1 MTLDALDDLLH
12 VARHTGTALRWDGQD
27 VTYAQLAQRVGDLA
41 DRLTALGAAGT
52 HVVVH
57 GPLCPAYVV
66 GLLAALR
73 AHAVPVPVDA
83 GMTPQQYAWLGA
95 AARPSVVVASDV
107 TAATQ
112 HTGVGPRTGQV
123 LLDAGR
129 GTELLVTAPRA
140 AAPRYTDPDAGYLV
154 ATSGSTGA
162 PKAVVG
168 SRTGLHA
175 FLTWFVAE
183 LGVHAGDVTAA
194 VTRVGFDPSLRE
206 LLAVLCVG
214 GRVDLPLVDAPLDP
228 RVLADH
234 VASGATLAYLVPSVA
249 RRIGA
254 VLDETSRTADALRAV
269 LFAGE
274 VLPRRLVDQ
283 WAKLAPHAEL
293 VNLYGMTEGTLA
305 QLCRRDVAAAVA
317 APGGGLPVGR
327 PRPGASVAVLDPDDT
342 GLGDVV
348 VRCDTPALGLLHVPD
363 GPADGG
369 GTADRAPGAA
379 GARPRPADDLRVD
392 DLRVDPLP
400 RDLRTGDVGVL
411 VDGELVVVG
420 RRGNDLKVDGRR
432 VAYGAFVE
440 AVEDL
445 PGVRQCVVVEGPHA
459 FVAADPDDA
468 LADRVRAVARRLRV
482 PEPGVHLRADLPLQ
496 RNGKVDR
503 VALTVEATAAGAPHR
518 PVRDTR
524 GTVDELHA
532 LLGLPAGTPA
542 DQPFV
547 AAGVTSVDMIGLTAH
562 LRRRGVELSVRDCYA
577 LGHAAAVAAVVDVAV
592 DTAATAAPPAPGPD
606 TPSTVT
612 PADVVPLS
620 GAQATYV
627 ATCMADG
634 NADWCNIS
642 RVVPAPV
649 GTVVAD
655 VRAALAVLVA
665 RHDALRLAVGPAGLE
680 HVADAQVTD
689 VQIADA
695 TDAPVGDVPV
705 AAHGPDPDHAAAV
718 QRARVAAVTRLL
730 DPGAPPPVRA
740 VLVAGRTASSVVL
753 VAHHLLV
760 DGIGLDVLA
769 DELRAL
775 LTGAP
780 LPAAPP
786 PDAARGFAARTAR
799 RPGASAAPH
808 PALHGTTALRL
819 PEATGPQA
827 ALGRIVSR
835 PLGPLVTAAVARV
848 AQAAG
853 ASAFDVLLAA
863 YAQAVAHVTGVP
875 RPPVV
880 VPARVRDDVPAR
892 AVGMFTG
899 QLVVRAPGAL
909 DLPDLVRAL
918 AAQVAAGA
926 APDAPAFEDLPAA
939 LHLPDDGRFPVS
951 TVLFNQH
958 PHARGLLP
966 RDLGAWQPRDLG
978 RTLRYQLQG
987 EVQVSGPE
995 AVVSYYHR
1003 HGIEAARP
1011 GVVDAVHDALVAT
1024 VLDAGDAA

>member
-1 MTLDALDDLLH
+1 MTVDALDDLLH
-12 VARHTGTALRWDGQD
+12 VARHTGVALRWDGQD
-27 VTYAQLAQRVGDLA
+27 VTYAQLAQRVAGLA

-112 HTGVGPRTGQV
+112 HTGVGPRTAQV
-123 LLDAGR
+123 VLDAGR
-129 GTELLVTAPRA
+129 GTVLLVTAPRA

-175 FLTWFVAE
+175 FLAWFVAE

-214 GRVDLPLVDAPLDP
+214 GRVDLPPVDAQLDP

-254 VLDETSRTADALRAV
+254 VLDETSRTADGLRAA

-283 WAKLAPHAEL
+283 WAKLAPRAEL

-327 PRPGASVAVLDPDDT
+327 PRPGASVVVLDPDDT

-348 VRCDTPALGLLHVPD
+348 VRCDTPALGLLRTD
-363 GPADGG
+363 A
-369 GTADRAPGAA
+369 
-379 GARPRPADDLRVD
+379 D

-482 PEPGVHLRADLPLQ
+482 PEPGVHLRAELPLQ

-503 VALTVEATAAGAPHR
+503 VALTVEAAAAGTPHR

-547 AAGVTSVDMIGLTAH
+547 AAGVTSVDLIGLTAH
-562 LRRRGVELSVRDCYA
+562 LRRRGVELSVRECYA
-577 LGHAAAVAAVVDVAV
+577 LGHAAAVAAVLDVAVATAV
-592 DTAATAAPPAPGPD
+592 DTAATAAPPVPGPG
-606 TPSTVT
+606 TAPAVT
-612 PADVVPLS
+612 PAAAVPLS

-649 GTVVAD
+649 GTVAAD
-655 VRAALAVLVA
+655 VRAALTVLVA

-689 VQIADA
+689 VQIADTA
-695 TDAPVGDVPV
+695 DAPVDDVPV
-705 AAHGPDPDHAAAV
+705 VGARAAHGPDLDHAAAV
-718 QRARVAAVTRLL
+718 QRARVSAVTRLL
-730 DPGAPPPVRA
+730 DPAAPPPVRA
-740 VLVAGRTASSVVL
+740 VLVAGRTATSVVL

-775 LTGAP
+775 LAGAP

-799 RPGASAAPH
+799 RPGAPAAPH

-918 AAQVAAGA
+918 AEQVAAGA